1 MQKDL
6 KGKAIALAIKKVSK
20 GLIQK
25 YGLSPT
31 MRLIQV
37 GEDPASSY
45 YVQSIINASSP
56 LGCKAEL
63 LSLPKTTSQQDL
75 ISVIQAANE
84 DSNVHGI
91 MLQKPLPKTMDD
103 GCVNMSIDPNKDIDA
118 LHPLNLGKIL
128 IQADGFLP
136 NTTAAVYYTLKYY
149 DIDPMGKNV
158 VVLGRSNVV
167 GKPLANML
175 LWKKPYANATVT
187 VCHSRTRNLKEICQR
202 AEILIAAIG
211 KPNFVS
217 SDMVKD
223 GAVLID
229 VGINEHIQ
237 PDGSSIYVGD
247 IDYDACYEKA
257 LAITPVPGGIGRITT
272 SLLYLNLVK
281 ASLIANNVNINI
293 DEYIALNFSEN
304 KRNNNLMF
312 GRNDE

>member
-1 MQKDL
+1 MQKEL

-20 GLIQK
+20 ALIVD
-25 YGLSPT
+25 YDLSPS

-45 YVQSIINASSP
+45 YVENIINTASR

-63 LSLPKTTSQQDL
+63 LTLPSTASQEEL
-75 ISVIQAANE
+75 LFAIQAANE
-84 DSNVHGI
+84 DSKVHGI
-91 MLQKPLPKTMDD
+91 MLQKPLPKTMNDSQI
-103 GCVNMSIDPNKDIDA
+103 NMSIDPDKDIDA

-128 IQADGFLP
+128 MQEDGFLP
-136 NTTAAVYYTLKYY
+136 NTPAAVYYTLKYY
-149 DIDPMGKNV
+149 DIDPMGKKV

-187 VCHSRTRNLKEICQR
+187 VCHSRTRNLKEICQN
-202 AEILIAAIG
+202 ADILIAAIG
-211 KPNFVS
+211 KANFVS
-217 SDMVKD
+217 PDMIKA

-229 VGINEHIQ
+229 VGINESVQ

-247 IDYDACYEKA
+247 IDYEACYEKA

-281 ASLIANNVNINI
+281 ASLIAKKVNKNV
-293 DEYIALNFSEN
+293 DEYIDLIFGEN
-304 KRNNNLMF
+304 QKK
-312 GRNDE
+312 

>member
-1 MQKDL
+1 MQKEL
-6 KGKAIALAIKKVSK
+6 KGKAIALAINKVSK
-20 GLIQK
+20 ALIQE
-25 YGLSPT
+25 YDLSPA

-45 YVQSIINASSP
+45 YVQSIVSTASR

-63 LSLPKTTSQQDL
+63 LTLPGTASQEEL
-75 ISVIQAANE
+75 LKAIQTANE

-91 MLQKPLPKTMDD
+91 MLQKPLPKTMNDSQI
-103 GCVNMSIDPNKDIDA
+103 NMSIDPDKDIDA

-128 IQADGFLP
+128 MQEEGFLP
-136 NTTAAVYYTLKYY
+136 NTPAAVYYTLKYY

-187 VCHSRTRNLKEICQR
+187 VCHSRTRNLKEICQN
-202 AEILIAAIG
+202 ADILIAAIG
-211 KPNFVS
+211 KAKFVS
-217 SDMVKD
+217 PDMIKD

-229 VGINEHIQ
+229 VGINEIIQ

-281 ASLIANNVNINI
+281 ASLIAKKVNKNV
-293 DEYIALNFSEN
+293 DEYIDLIFGEN
-304 KRNNNLMF
+304 QKK
-312 GRNDE
+312 

>member
-1 MQKDL
+1 MQKEL
-6 KGKAIALAIKKVSK
+6 KGKPIALAINKVSK
-20 GLIQK
+20 ALIQE
-25 YGLSPT
+25 YDLSPS

-45 YVQSIINASSP
+45 YVQSIVNTASR

-63 LSLPKTTSQQDL
+63 LSLPKTASQQDL

-84 DSNVHGI
+84 DASVHGI

-103 GCVNMSIDPNKDIDA
+103 SQINMSIDPNKDIDA

-128 IQADGFLP
+128 MQEDGFLP
-136 NTTAAVYYTLKYY
+136 NTPAAVYYTLKYY

-187 VCHSRTRNLKEICQR
+187 VCHSRTRNLKEICQN

-211 KPNFVS
+211 KANFVS
-217 SDMVKD
+217 PDMIKD

-229 VGINEHIQ
+229 VGINEIIQ
-237 PDGSSIYVGD
+237 PDGSTIYVGD
-247 IDYDACYEKA
+247 IDYEACYEKA

-281 ASLIANNVNINI
+281 ASLIAKKVNKNV
-293 DEYIALNFSEN
+293 DEYIDLIFGEN
-304 KRNNNLMF
+304 QKK
-312 GRNDE
+312 